1 MRMDPIHVTRKFW
14 WELIFISV
22 LVFLLVGVRSQ
33 TKREVLAAA
42 QAVLVP
48 VIELGVVA
56 APPLKP
62 LALN

>member
-1 MRMDPIHVTRKFW
+1 MAPIHVTRKFW

-33 TKREVLAAA
+33 TKRDVLTATRPA
-42 QAVLVP
+42 LDP
-48 VIELGVVA
+48 VIELGVLV
-56 APPLKP
+56 APPPIP